1 MVFII
6 KACTG
11 KSSMFGHFL
20 NMNSLSNKMHLSHLE
35 HIHMDM
41 PRRQLEREIWKENM
55 RLKRGSYWA
64 GDVVVAMLVGDT
76 AKGSE

>member
-6 KACTG
+6 KACAG
-11 KSSMFGHFL
+11 KSSMFGHL
-20 NMNSLSNKMHLSHLE
+20 NVNSLSSKMHLNHLG

-55 RLKRGSYWA
+55 RLKRASYWA
-64 GDVVVAMLVGDT
+64 GDVVVAMLAGDT